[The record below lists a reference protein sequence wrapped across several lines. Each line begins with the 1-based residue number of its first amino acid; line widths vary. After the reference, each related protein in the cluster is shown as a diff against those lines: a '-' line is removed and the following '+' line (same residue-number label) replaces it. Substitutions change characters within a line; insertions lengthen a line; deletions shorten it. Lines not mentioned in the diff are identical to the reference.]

1 MAKQRST
8 PAARKPRNGADRDDS
23 LLLQSAESLGR
34 VIGELQR
41 QIDNATKRLSK
52 TTRDAVARLP
62 RTSSGRATDSTARKA
77 APKRK
82 TQKAKSARSSARKR
96 GTANATRTR

>member
-1 MAKQRST
+1 MAKQRRT
-8 PAARKPRNGADRDDS
+8 PPARKPRNGADRDDS

-41 QIDNATKRLSK
+41 QIDNAAKRLSK
-52 TTRDAVARLP
+52 TARDAVARLP
-62 RTSSGRATDSTARKA
+62 QTSSLGSTGTGARKT

-82 TQKAKSARSSARKR
+82 TPKAKSARPATRKR
-96 GTANATRTR
+96 AGSSTRPR